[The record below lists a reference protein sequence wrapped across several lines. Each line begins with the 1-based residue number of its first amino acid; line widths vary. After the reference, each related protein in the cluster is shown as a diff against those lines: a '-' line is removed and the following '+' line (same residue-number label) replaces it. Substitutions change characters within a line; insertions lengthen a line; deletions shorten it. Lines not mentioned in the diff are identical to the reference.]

1 MSQKAKIAMRYGVV
15 THVEPDILES
25 EIKWALGS
33 DTTNSASGGDG
44 ISAELFQILKDDA
57 MKVLHSISQLIWKT
71 QQCSQAWKRSVFIP
85 IPKKVNAKE
94 CSNYHTIV
102 LISHAVKV
110 LLKIIQARV
119 QEYVTQELSDVQ

>member
-1 MSQKAKIAMRYGVV
+1 MRYGVV

-33 DTTNSASGGDG
+33 VTTNSASGGDG

-57 MKVLHSISQLIWKT
+57 VKVLHSISQLIWKT

-85 IPKKVNAKE
+85 FPEKGIVKE
-94 CSNYHTIV
+94 CSDYCTV
-102 LISHAVKV
+102 ELIS
-110 LLKIIQARV
+110 QC
-119 QEYVTQELSDVQ
+119 